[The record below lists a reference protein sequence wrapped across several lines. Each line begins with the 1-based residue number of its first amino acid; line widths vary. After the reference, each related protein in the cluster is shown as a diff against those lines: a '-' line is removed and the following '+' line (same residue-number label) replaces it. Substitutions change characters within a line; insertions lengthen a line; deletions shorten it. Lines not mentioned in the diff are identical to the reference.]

1 MGQVGCLT
9 VSLGREGNL
18 EPSPGHSQGR
28 TGRRPEAGRGA
39 GGRDHEVYVALSLM
53 EVSGGL

>member
-1 MGQVGCLT
+1 MGQVECLT
-9 VSLGREGNL
+9 VSLDREGNL

-28 TGRRPEAGRGA
+28 TGRRPEAGRGP
-39 GGRDHEVYVALSLM
+39 GSQDHEVYIAVSLV